1 MYEHQNGYQ
10 GVGGGLV
17 CFVNYVFIHI
27 NELAVTED
35 KNLQVTEK
43 SQCPWFMM
51 VFCWS
56 ESLVSK
62 TAEYIE

>member
-43 SQCPWFMM
+43 SQCP
-51 VFCWS
+51 
-56 ESLVSK
+56 
-62 TAEYIE
+62 